1 MKLEGGEIMVGKSDE
16 DWDMVVM
23 KECRQALSN
32 LPLKRSNVSGWRV
45 ESSKCCLLTS
55 VSPFQPCPI
64 LRRTAFLQATE
75 EAIEEGDL
83 GESAA

>member
-1 MKLEGGEIMVGKSDE
+1 MKLEGGVIMEGKSDE
-16 DWDMVVM
+16 DWDMSVM

-55 VSPFQPCPI
+55 VSPLLPSAI
-64 LRRTAFLQATE
+64 LGGAAFLQTAE
-75 EAIEEGDL
+75 EAVKEGDL
-83 GESAA
+83 GETAA